1 MRYIVSE
8 PGAVATGSTGKFENK
23 HNPVSIT
30 LAMARSHP
38 PPPCGLDP
46 NEIEKVRVVMTI
58 MNGRVV
64 YER

>member
-38 PPPCGLDP
+38 PPQRARSEWDWEGESRDDDHEWASGLWA
-46 NEIEKVRVVMTI
+46 M
-58 MNGRVV
+58 
-64 YER
+64 